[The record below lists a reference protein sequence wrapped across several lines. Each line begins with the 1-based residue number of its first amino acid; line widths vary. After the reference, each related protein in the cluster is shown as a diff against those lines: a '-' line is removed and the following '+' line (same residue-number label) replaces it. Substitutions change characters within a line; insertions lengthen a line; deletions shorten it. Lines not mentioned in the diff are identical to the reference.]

1 MAIRSK
7 LKATFV
13 GELGTDKLSGD
24 IDPVA
29 FQRTL
34 ARSRVSRPPADLPD
48 GAAVDALPV
57 CGDIV
62 RGHYR
67 LVSVLGEGMF
77 GRVYVAERTDV
88 PEHRVAMKVVNR
100 SVYAGRNVE
109 RELVMLAAAG
119 HPNIVELKDHGVTDH
134 YVWLTMPLY
143 DGETLAERLRR
154 GPLGLREAYDI
165 FRPIARGVAALH
177 ARGLRHQDIKP
188 ENIFLADFA
197 GQLHP
202 VLLDLGVAAESEA
215 TFVAG
220 TALYGS
226 PEQVMALSGMGGSA
240 VLSEKMDSYCLASTL
255 LYALVG
261 ERHYP
266 GSRARTAF
274 DIAEAFSERE
284 TQPLR
289 APAIPEL
296 RGAARELLDAALR
309 RWLTKDPEA
318 RPSAGELA
326 AELDVLLEP
335 EREAERAV
343 ARRHARQ
350 RAALQRWRLALG
362 VLGLVAL
369 GAGYYVYSKRQTLRL
384 AGELERARA
393 EGAASFDKLDTC
405 NAAHELSQ
413 SESRACAVAR
423 RGEATKHQQ
432 AIDGVTAECARERN
446 GLNEQLA
453 ASGAKLRQCDDG
465 TTRLTA
471 ERDELQAAL
480 ADEKTKGADERR
492 RLEEERDR
500 VDQARKSCE
509 SSSEQLTR
517 SQTTCRQQLAT
528 CTGGR
533 DFGTG
538 PASASSSGPSPYP
551 D

>member
-13 GELGTDKLSGD
+13 GQLGSNQLSGA
-24 IDPVA
+24 IDPIA

-34 ARSRVSRPPADLPD
+34 ARSKRRDAEADPL
-48 GAAVDALPV
+48 GGGDALPT

-67 LVSVLGEGMF
+67 LVRVLGEGMF

-119 HPNIVELKDHGVTDH
+119 HPNIVELKDHGVTEH

-143 DGETLAERLRR
+143 EGETLAERLRR

-165 FRPIARGVAALH
+165 FLPVTRGVAALH

-202 VLLDLGVAAESEA
+202 VLLDLGVAAEKSA
-215 TFVAG
+215 SFVAG

-226 PEQVMALSGMGGSA
+226 PEQVTALSGLGPSA
-240 VLSEKMDSYCLASTL
+240 GLSEKMDTYCLASTL

-261 ERHYP
+261 EPHYP
-266 GSRARTAF
+266 GAQARTAF
-274 DIAEAFSERE
+274 DLSKAFAERE
-284 TQPLR
+284 TAPLR
-289 APAIPEL
+289 DQAIPEL
-296 RGAARELLDAALR
+296 RGKARQLFAEALA
-309 RWLTKDPEA
+309 RWLTRDPEA
-318 RPSAGELA
+318 RPSAGKLA

-335 EREAERAV
+335 EREAERQIE
-343 ARRHARQ
+343 RRHARQ
-350 RAALQRWRLALG
+350 RAALQRWRIALAAIGLLG
-362 VLGLVAL
+362 I
-369 GAGYYVYSKRQTLRL
+369 GAGYFVYSKRQTLRL

-393 EGAASFDKLDTC
+393 DGAASFDKLDTC

-413 SESRACAVAR
+413 RESRACVSAR
-423 RGEATKHQQ
+423 GNEAAAHE
-432 AIDGVTAECARERN
+432 AELDRVKAEEARER
-446 GLNEQLA
+446 GALGEQLTA
-453 ASGAKLRQCDDG
+453 AGSKLRQCDEG
-465 TTRLTA
+465 TIRLTT
-471 ERDELQAAL
+471 ERNELQTSL
-480 ADEKTKGADERR
+480 ADEKIRCVDEQSK
-492 RLEEERDR
+492 LEEERDR
-500 VDQARKSCE
+500 IEQARKSCE
-509 SSSEQLTR
+509 TASEQLTR
-517 SQTTCRQQLAT
+517 NNATCQQQLAT
-528 CTGGR
+528 CWGGR
-533 DFGTG
+533 DR
-538 PASASSSGPSPYP
+538 PSGPSAPASGDPGPYQE
-551 D
+551 